1 MMRKVFL
8 FSFLLSWTLAFRLLA
23 QPSASLPELSWKT
36 EQLSKGLAWKNVHT
50 DQLYNSRQH
59 INVLEINT
67 RKHRLGIA
75 YCVDTIICT
84 SDLAVAAKAAAAVNA
99 GFFDTKAGG
108 SVTFLKV
115 DGNVV
120 NLTRPKHREEKSEIL
135 RGALILGPGERVQI
149 RAAEADSVYF
159 SKKYRTVLLTGPLLI
174 ENKQVVALADRPFN
188 TNRHPRTCACI
199 TEDKRLLLL
208 TVDGRTDQSH
218 GMSLPELTTLLQSL
232 GCRDAVNLDG
242 GGSTTMWIAGKPE
255 SGIVNMPCDNKLFDA
270 KGERRVA
277 NAVVVWE

>member
-1 MMRKVFL
+1 MTHKARL
-8 FSFLLSWTLAFRLLA
+8 FYLLLFCPLVLQLYGQPFSLDSNLSF
-23 QPSASLPELSWKT
+23 QVEV
-36 EQLSKGLAWKNVHT
+36 LSKGLTWKNVHT

-75 YCVDTIICT
+75 YSVDTLIRT
-84 SDLAVAAKAAAAVNA
+84 SELAVAAKAAAAVNA

-115 DGNVV
+115 DGKVV
-120 NLTRPKHREEKSEIL
+120 NPTRPKLIEETSEIL
-135 RGALILGPGERVQI
+135 RGALVFGRGKRVQI
-149 RAAEADSVYF
+149 EAAGTDSVYF
-159 SKKYRTVLLTGPLLI
+159 SKKYRSVLITGPLLI
-174 ENKQVVALADRPFN
+174 ENGLPVTLADRPFN

-218 GMSLPELTTLLQSL
+218 GMSLPELTSLLQSL

-242 GGSTTMWIAGKPE
+242 GGSTTMWIFGKPE
-255 SGIVNMPCDNKLFDA
+255 NGIVNMPCDNKLFDS

-277 NAVVVWE
+277 NAVVVLE